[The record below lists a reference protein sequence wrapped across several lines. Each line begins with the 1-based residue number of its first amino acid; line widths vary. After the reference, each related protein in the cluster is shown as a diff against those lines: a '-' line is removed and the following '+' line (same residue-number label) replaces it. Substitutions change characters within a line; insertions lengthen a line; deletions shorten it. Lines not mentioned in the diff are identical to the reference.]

1 MRVIPERAAWG
12 WQSSLA
18 TRALT
23 PCTSAC
29 CRHAGGQPN
38 VRFRK
43 LWHCVSAFHSLVS
56 TGSFI
61 PIYIL
66 PTVWICKTQEK
77 KILQEAKDCIKYY
90 LLQIR
95 QMKAVCDE
103 AEMADFSKSSFLF
116 PDTNP
121 NKTKV
126 MEDWFFILKQY
137 LKASLMGCG
146 SGNVLSEHSAC
157 FRKPPCLPWE
167 GVAGTCHWQSSPDEW
182 ASIHPP
188 GARLL
193 TSNSDKC
200 ANAACQPRLSEWL
213 TSYNNARLDYSESC
227 GRGAGLPTGLL
238 GAGGG
243 ALAIRDG
250 S

>member
-1 MRVIPERAAWG
+1 
-12 WQSSLA
+12 
-18 TRALT
+18 
-23 PCTSAC
+23 
-29 CRHAGGQPN
+29 
-38 VRFRK
+38 
-43 LWHCVSAFHSLVS
+43 
-56 TGSFI
+56 
-61 PIYIL
+61 
-66 PTVWICKTQEK
+66 
-77 KILQEAKDCIKYY
+77 
-90 LLQIR
+90 
-95 QMKAVCDE
+95 MKAVCDE

-137 LKASLMGCG
+137 LKASPMGCG

-188 GARLL
+188 GTRLL

-200 ANAACQPRLSEWL
+200 ANAACRPRLSEWL

-227 GRGAGLPTGLL
+227 GRGAGLPTGLGGEGGCSNQRWQLTLRLKTILKFELQTL
-238 GAGGG
+238 GEPTSREPGRVDTAQSNGQY
-243 ALAIRDG
+243 LCLFWE
-250 S
+250 